1 MGQVTIYLDDEIERK
16 MNEAVKS
23 SHMSKS
29 KWIAQLVQ
37 EKVVD
42 EWPQSVAEMAGSWD
56 DFPSLEDIRLVPIPD
71 IQRGQL

>member
-23 SHMSKS
+23 AHVSKS

-37 EKVVD
+37 EKVATD
-42 EWPQSVAEMAGSWD
+42 WPHSIVEMAGSWN
-56 DFPSLEDIRLVPIPD
+56 DFPSLEDIRQAQKTDV
-71 IQRGQL
+71 QREQL

>member
-23 SHMSKS
+23 SHLSKS

-37 EKVVD
+37 EKVANH
-42 EWPQSVAEMAGSWD
+42 WPDSIAEMAGSWD
-56 DFPSLEDIRLVPIPD
+56 DFPSLAEIRHAQASDTERESL
-71 IQRGQL
+71 

>member
-23 SHMSKS
+23 AHVSKS

-37 EKVVD
+37 EKLD
-42 EWPQSVAEMAGSWD
+42 NKWPASIVAMAGSWD
-56 DFPSLEDIRLVPIPD
+56 DFPSLEDIRQTQGIDIP
-71 IQRGQL
+71 RE

>member
-23 SHMSKS
+23 SQMSKS

-37 EKVVD
+37 EKVID
-42 EWPQSVAEMAGSWD
+42 EWPESVAGMAGSWD
-56 DFPSLEDIRLVPIPD
+56 DFPSLEEIRQAQAKDV
-71 IQRGQL
+71 RREQL

>member
-23 SHMSKS
+23 SKLSKS

-37 EKVVD
+37 EKMLD
-42 EWPQSVAEMAGSWD
+42 EWPQSVLDMAGSWE
-56 DFPSLEDIRLVPIPD
+56 DFPSLEDLRQTQVKD
-71 IQRGQL
+71 VQREPL

>member
-23 SHMSKS
+23 AHVSKS

-37 EKVVD
+37 EKLD
-42 EWPQSVAEMAGSWD
+42 NEWPASIVAMAGSWD
-56 DFPSLEDIRLVPIPD
+56 DFPSLEDIRQTQGIDIP
-71 IQRGQL
+71 REQL

>member
-23 SHMSKS
+23 AHVSRS

-37 EKVVD
+37 EKVAN
-42 EWPQSVAEMAGSWD
+42 EWPHSIAEMAGSWD
-56 DFPSLEDIRLVPIPD
+56 DFPSLEDIRQAHVTD
-71 IQRGQL
+71 VQREQI

>member
-23 SHMSKS
+23 SRVSKS

-37 EKVVD
+37 EKVAN
-42 EWPQSVAEMAGSWD
+42 EWPRSVSEMAGSWD
-56 DFPSLEDIRLVPIPD
+56 DFPSLEDIRKTETAD
-71 IQRGQL
+71 SQRDQL